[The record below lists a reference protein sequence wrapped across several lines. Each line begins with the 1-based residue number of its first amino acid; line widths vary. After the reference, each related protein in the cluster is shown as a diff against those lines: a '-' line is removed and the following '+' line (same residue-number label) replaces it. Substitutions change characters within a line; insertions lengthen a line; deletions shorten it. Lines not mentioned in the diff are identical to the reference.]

1 MIPILDLKAQYKSIE
16 DEIHAAIE
24 RVVASQQ
31 FILGPEVEALE
42 EEVAAYSHCR
52 YGIGVSSGTDALLFS
67 LMAIGLQP
75 DDEVITTPYT
85 FFATAGSIARLGGR
99 PVFVDIDPGT
109 YNIDPAGIEAVI
121 TSRTKAIMPVHL
133 FGQMADMDPIMAIA
147 ERHGLY
153 VIEDAAQAIG
163 AEYKG
168 RRAGSIG
175 HLGCFSFFPSKNL
188 GGFGDGGMV
197 VTNDPELADRVK
209 LLRGHGARPKY
220 YHKVV
225 GGNFRLDALQAAV
238 LRVKLKYLDS
248 WTSGRQRNAATYR
261 RLFADAG
268 LTIGPPSCM
277 TAGCQA
283 HKEGACMLSPGKV
296 VLPVEAPERRHIY
309 NQFIIRVSQRDRV
322 IEALKAHRIGH
333 EIYYPVPLHLQ
344 ECFAYLG
351 QRPGD
356 LPASECAAAETLA
369 LPIYPELTDAMLARV
384 VEAVAEGVRKV

>member
-52 YGIGVSSGTDALLFS
+52 YGIGVSSGTDALLVS

-75 DDEVITTPYT
+75 GDEVITTPYT

-351 QRPGD
+351 QHPGD